1 MERYFGV
8 PQALLYPDFLKL
20 SDELRMKIVENNR
33 VLQTDTYN
41 RTMDYIEG
49 PEGQLDATYA
59 LQLRRSPHGYIMAM
73 GMHNLVSRLS
83 MPITQDEL
91 DLATE
96 FHETEAKIPYFNRE
110 TWQNIIDNNA
120 GYIPISVDCV
130 PEGTAV
136 LPGDPIIR
144 VTGPSELVAHFEPMF
159 HRVFYPS
166 MVATTAHV
174 INRAFPGRFIEV
186 GKRGTPTEETHLIAA
201 RSMLAMGID
210 MTSNDAA
217 AAAFPGLKDVGTLG
231 HRFIQGVS
239 IKECMGVRDAFVKA
253 IEKTNAVA
261 LLVDLTDSYEGIGY
275 ALELKELYRNSGKK
289 ISIRLDSGNVA
300 EQTVYCLQEYAAR
313 GFTDPSLDK
322 VIVENISTVDDMRA
336 IDEMVRQNGFDPEKF
351 VIYGAGGLLV
361 SQGTTRSDA
370 SSAFKLARIG
380 KYPTM
385 KFSDSPGKHSIPGE
399 PTVFDTRDGR
409 VIGQVGERLGKDIF
423 VPAYRYPG
431 NILLPSDMNLI
442 REQAKRTF
450 KEVEHR
456 VGKGQTPHSP
466 ATREME
472 EAIVGHYSG

>member
-20 SDELRMKIVENNR
+20 SDKLRLKIVENNR

-49 PEGQLDATYA
+49 PEGQMNATYA

-73 GMHNLVSRLS
+73 GMRNIAEQLS
-83 MPITQDEL
+83 LPITQDEL
-91 DLATE
+91 DFATQ

-110 TWQNIIDNNA
+110 TWQNIIDNYG
-120 GYIPISVDCV
+120 GYIPIRVDCV

-186 GKRGTPTEETHLIAA
+186 GKRGTATEETHLIAA
-201 RSMLAMGID
+201 RSMFAMGID

-253 IEKTNAVA
+253 IEKTDAVA
-261 LLVDLTDSYEGIGY
+261 LLVDLTDSYEGIAY
-275 ALELKELYRNSGKK
+275 ALELKELYRNSGKR

-313 GFTDPSLDK
+313 GFTDPSRDK

-336 IDEMVRQNGFDPEKF
+336 IDEMVRQHGFDPEKF
-351 VIYGAGGLLV
+351 VTYGAGGLLV

-380 KYPTM
+380 EYPTM

-399 PTVFDTRDGR
+399 PTVFNTRDGR
-409 VIGQVGERLGKDIF
+409 VIGQAGERLGKDVF

-431 NILLPSDMNLI
+431 KVLLPENIEMI
-442 REQAKRTF
+442 RQVAEVTF
-450 KEVEHR
+450 KDIAGR
-456 VGKGQTPHSP
+456 IGKTTPHSP
-466 ATREME
+466 ATQAME
-472 EAIVGHYSG
+472 QTIRAHYHQ